1 MKIQHCISIFV
12 LILLIIWGCQRKESP
27 DSPSDNAGKL
37 TEIKGTLRGGSGEP
51 VFLEEMG
58 AREYIPIDTVICD
71 ASGSFAMD
79 FHAQQVAFYV
89 LRYAQSAYITLL
101 MEPGESLNF
110 TGSFN
115 DPGSYTVKGSP
126 GSELLRE
133 LAEEHKRS
141 LDALGEIARQNREYL
156 NAPGYAA
163 LKTKLD
169 GQFDSITSGFQEYSF
184 RFIQNHPGSPAILIA
199 LYNLYGQGLPVFD
212 PQTDLGV
219 YEFVDS
225 ALTAN
230 HPELEAVRL
239 LHAQVNEARRIMNS
253 APAIQ
258 GIQNGEIAPDFVSSR
273 PDGSELALSE
283 LKGNYVLLSFWAGWS
298 DPSREENATLK
309 QAMERFG
316 GKDFA
321 ILQVSL
327 DDDRDTWIEAID
339 RDALKWDHV
348 SDLMRWDSP
357 VAAIYRIEKIP
368 YNVIIDP
375 AGRVVASDLYGE
387 KLLSTLDN
395 LLHN

>member
-1 MKIQHCISIFV
+1 M
-12 LILLIIWGCQRKESP
+12 GCKRKESP
-27 DSPSDNAGKL
+27 DSLSDNAGKL
-37 TEIKGTLRGGSGEP
+37 TEIDGMLRGGSGER

-71 ASGSFAMD
+71 ATGSFAIE

-101 MEPGESLNF
+101 MEPGERLEF
-110 TGSFN
+110 TGSFK
-115 DPGSYTVKGSP
+115 DPGSYAVKGSP

-133 LAEEHKRS
+133 LSEEHKRS
-141 LDALGEIARQNREYL
+141 LDALGEIARQNRE
-156 NAPGYAA
+156 NMNSPGYAA

-169 GQFDSITSGFQEYSF
+169 GQFDSITSGFQEYSL
-184 RFIQNHPGSPAILIA
+184 RFIRNNPGSPAILIA

-225 ALTAN
+225 ALMAS

-239 LHAQVNEARRIMNS
+239 LHSQVNEAQRIMNS
-253 APAIQ
+253 DPAIQ
-258 GIQNGEIAPDFVSSR
+258 GIQKGEIAPDFVSSR
-273 PDGSELALSE
+273 PDGSELALSD

-298 DPSREENATLK
+298 DPSREENTTLK
-309 QAMERFG
+309 KAIERYGEKNF
-316 GKDFA
+316 KV
-321 ILQVSL
+321 LQVSL
-327 DDDRDTWIEAID
+327 DDERDTWLRAID
-339 RDALKWDHV
+339 EDALKWDHV

-375 AGRVVASDLYGE
+375 GGRVVASDLYGE
-387 KLLSTLDN
+387 KLLSTIDN
-395 LLHN
+395 LLQN

>member
-12 LILLIIWGCQRKESP
+12 LTLLIILGCKRKESP
-27 DSPSDNAGKL
+27 DSPLDNAGKL
-37 TEIKGTLRGGSGEP
+37 TEIKGTLRGGSGEQ

-71 ASGSFAMD
+71 ASGSFALE

-101 MEPGESLNF
+101 MEPGESLDF
-110 TGSFN
+110 TGSFS
-115 DPGSYTVKGSP
+115 DPGSYSVKGSP

-133 LAEEHKRS
+133 LSVEHKRS
-141 LDALGEIARQNREYL
+141 LDALGEIARQNRENL
-156 NAPGYAA
+156 NAPDYAT
-163 LKTKLD
+163 LKTTLD
-169 GQFDSITSGFQEYSF
+169 RQFDSITSGFQDYS
-184 RFIQNHPGSPAILIA
+184 RGFIQNNPGSPAILVA

-225 ALTAN
+225 ALTAS

-239 LHAQVNEARRIMNS
+239 LHAQVNEARRIMKGD
-253 APAIQ
+253 PAIQ
-258 GIQNGEIAPDFVSSR
+258 GIQKGEIAPDFVSSR
-273 PDGSELALSE
+273 PDGSELALSD

-298 DPSREENATLK
+298 DPSREENTTLRK
-309 QAMERFG
+309 AMERYG
-316 GKDFA
+316 AKNLKV
-321 ILQVSL
+321 LQVSL
-327 DDDRDTWIEAID
+327 DDERGTWLKAID
-339 RDALKWDHV
+339 EDALEWDQV

-368 YNVIIDP
+368 YHVIIDP
-375 AGRVVASDLYGE
+375 DGRVLATDLYGE

-395 LLHN
+395 ILNH